1 VLAETERKASLLL
14 LHISNMDTYAILD
27 KKGGWLV
34 NLVVWNG
41 NLEDWQPPAGTEA
54 KLASEIDLHSL
65 PERPSDG
72 F

>member
-1 VLAETERKASLLL
+1 MERKASSLL
-14 LHISNMDTYAILD
+14 LHISKMETYAILD
-27 KKGGWLV
+27 KNGGWLV

-72 F
+72 V

>member
-1 VLAETERKASLLL
+1 VLAGTERKASLLL
-14 LHISNMDTYAILD
+14 LHISKMDTYAILD
-27 KKGGWLV
+27 KNGGWLV

-72 F
+72 V

>member
-1 VLAETERKASLLL
+1 
-14 LHISNMDTYAILD
+14 MDTYAILD
-27 KKGGWLV
+27 KQGGWLV

-65 PERPSDG
+65 PERPSDMV
-72 F
+72 